1 MIFAN
6 HWVAK
11 KISSSLPTSALLRR
25 HHPPSQYRF
34 SHLRT
39 CAGVKGFKIL
49 TGDNKELATQA
60 MYQAEYFSTGSVSPS
75 HSIAS
80 SDESSFHSNHYGL
93 ALDYYTHFTSPIRRY
108 ADLIVSVLLHVYT
121 CTCTVCV
128 RHVRPGGGCGLL
140 YMLG

>member
-25 HHPPSQYRF
+25 HHPPSQNRF

-49 TGDNKELATQA
+49 TGDNKELAESLNRANDTQDP
-60 MYQAEYFSTGSVSPS
+60 EINKVNS
-75 HSIAS
+75 
-80 SDESSFHSNHYGL
+80 
-93 ALDYYTHFTSPIRRY
+93 
-108 ADLIVSVLLHVYT
+108 T
-121 CTCTVCV
+121 CTYIHIFTYMYTGYKCILMQCACSIIYYYVYMYILMDDYVCTSVYV
-128 RHVRPGGGCGLL
+128 TYYVYIHVATSFCILDNS
-140 YMLG
+140 

>member
-25 HHPPSQYRF
+25 HHPPSQNRF

-49 TGDNKELATQA
+49 TGDNRELAESLNRANDPQDPEINKVNSTCTYIHIFTY
-60 MYQAEYFSTGSVSPS
+60 MYTGYKCILIQCACILCV
-75 HSIAS
+75 H
-80 SDESSFHSNHYGL
+80 L
-93 ALDYYTHFTSPIRRY
+93 YTH
-108 ADLIVSVLLHVYT
+108 
-121 CTCTVCV
+121 
-128 RHVRPGGGCGLL
+128 G
-140 YMLG
+140 

>member
-25 HHPPSQYRF
+25 HHPPSQNRF

-49 TGDNKELATQA
+49 TGDNRELAESLDRANDPQDP
-60 MYQAEYFSTGSVSPS
+60 EINKVNSTCTYI
-75 HSIAS
+75 HI
-80 SDESSFHSNHYGL
+80 
-93 ALDYYTHFTSPIRRY
+93 FTCIY
-108 ADLIVSVLLHVYT
+108 VYT
-121 CTCTVCV
+121 CIQDINAFLCSVHVYYVYMYILMDNYVCTSVYV
-128 RHVRPGGGCGLL
+128 TYYVYIHVATSFCILDNS
-140 YMLG
+140 

>member
-25 HHPPSQYRF
+25 HHPPSQNRF

-49 TGDNKELATQA
+49 TGDNRELA
-60 MYQAEYFSTGSVSPS
+60 
-75 HSIAS
+75 
-80 SDESSFHSNHYGL
+80 ESLNRANDPQDPEINKVNSACTYIHI
-93 ALDYYTHFTSPIRRY
+93 FTCIYVHVYRICKCILMQC
-108 ADLIVSVLLHVYT
+108 ACILCVHVYT
-121 CTCTVCV
+121 
-128 RHVRPGGGCGLL
+128 HG
-140 YMLG
+140 